1 MKPKKALLYLVLLFL
16 LIPISGCVFLR
27 LLEVKRQLN
36 DFDSYFRI
44 NDQKGFTITFLKPVL
59 HTDDVLWIAKRPP
72 TSKEENGQ
80 VEVWT
85 YLFEKDYKGPKDE
98 DGNFDLPIAMS
109 FEKDKLSEIRFPD
122 RFLKALSKP
131 LLAKMFRSMGNA
143 EISKWNRTASSMFQ
157 GMDSLEIPKREQIAM
172 ILGKPFETKDD
183 KQDPMFTYR
192 YGLKNSAS
200 NLNAKVFN
208 LFMMFTFAQADQRL
222 LKVQGNFS
230 RLKVSMDFAVNESDG
245 TKNGKSK

>member
-1 MKPKKALLYLVLLFL
+1 
-16 LIPISGCVFLR
+16 
-27 LLEVKRQLN
+27 
-36 DFDSYFRI
+36 
-44 NDQKGFTITFLKPVL
+44 
-59 HTDDVLWIAKRPP
+59 
-72 TSKEENGQ
+72 
-80 VEVWT
+80 
-85 YLFEKDYKGPKDE
+85 
-98 DGNFDLPIAMS
+98 
-109 FEKDKLSEIRFPD
+109 
-122 RFLKALSKP
+122 
-131 LLAKMFRSMGNA
+131 
-143 EISKWNRTASSMFQ
+143 MFQ

-183 KQDPMFTYR
+183 KQDRMFTYR

-245 TKNGKSK
+245 TKNGKSE